1 MPRPIIS
8 SSTVPATHLTVDN
21 VRSHA
26 PQIPLKPADL
36 DRRLRTKR
44 TRAYVDAMM
53 RLDAG
58 THHASRASLDALLDA
73 IRQEFPEFQSSDLPQ
88 GIVARC
94 YLGAPYEVHTLDCV
108 GGIVKH
114 YKRQEP
120 LPPNLERARA
130 LALHPSYA
138 FVEVYAGWLRA
149 VRETGEVTVIT
160 A

>member
-1 MPRPIIS
+1 MPRPILRAS
-8 SSTVPATHLTVDN
+8 VAPNRLTVEAAAHTPS
-21 VRSHA
+21 RTTLTTA
-26 PQIPLKPADL
+26 EL

-44 TRAYVDAMM
+44 TRTYVEAMT

-58 THHASRASLDALLDA
+58 AHHADPASLAALLA
-73 IRQEFPEFQSSDLPQ
+73 ALRAEFPELSASDFPQ

-94 YLGAPYEVHTLDCV
+94 HLGEPYEVHTLDCI

-114 YKRQEP
+114 FKRHEP
-120 LPPNLERARA
+120 LPPALERARS

-138 FVEVYAGWLRA
+138 FVEVYPGWLRA
-149 VRETGEVTVIT
+149 VRADGDVTVVP